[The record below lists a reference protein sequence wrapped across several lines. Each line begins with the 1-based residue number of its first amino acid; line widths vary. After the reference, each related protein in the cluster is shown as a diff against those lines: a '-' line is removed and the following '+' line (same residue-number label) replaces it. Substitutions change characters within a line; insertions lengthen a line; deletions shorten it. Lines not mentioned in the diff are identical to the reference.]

1 MARGEHYAGDDPALG
16 ADEPAVAVAHAPA
29 DTPAIV
35 VPAEIAQRFAHI
47 DTWVFDLDNTL
58 YPASSDLWPKID
70 ARITLFM
77 CELFGL
83 DGMSSRALQ
92 KYYYERYGTTLRGL
106 MEEHEITADDFLEF
120 VHDIDRSSLLPNH
133 SLATAITALP
143 GRKLIL
149 TNGSREHALRTAE
162 QLGLDKM
169 FEDVF
174 DIVAGDLVPKPN
186 PQAYERFFE
195 KHGVDPAGSAMF
207 EDIERN
213 LVVPHARGMRT
224 TLVVPKPGQRDHRD
238 PWEVAKERPR
248 HVDYVTDDLEGF
260 LHQIVQEVPMQRPQ
274 TAEGS

>member
-1 MARGEHYAGDDPALG
+1 MTRDKHFLRDDRVRG
-16 ADEPAVAVAHAPA
+16 ADEPVVAVEAAPGKMPTALTGAQIAH
-29 DTPAIV
+29 
-35 VPAEIAQRFAHI
+35 EFAHVA
-47 DTWVFDLDNTL
+47 TWVFDLDNTL

-77 CELFGL
+77 MELFGL

-106 MEEHEITADDFLEF
+106 MEEHEITAGEFLKF
-120 VHDIDRSSLLPNH
+120 VHDIDRSSLVPNH

-174 DIVAGDLVPKPN
+174 DIVASDLMPKPN

-195 KHGVDPAGSAMF
+195 KHGVDPAGAAIF

-213 LVVPHARGMRT
+213 LVVPHSRGMRT
-224 TLVVPKPGQRDHRD
+224 TLVVPKPGQHDHRD
-238 PWEVAKERPR
+238 PWEVAKERPG
-248 HVDYVTDDLEGF
+248 HVDYVTDDLEEF
-260 LHQIVQEVPMQRPQ
+260 L
-274 TAEGS
+274 TAIMREAPAAKNTSG